1 MAKMWTVAD
10 QAFLKE
16 KAGELHVDEIGATLK
31 RTRSAVV
38 SKANELGISLRFSLA
53 PADSTKRRWA
63 DWEIDLAV
71 KCAVEGGDRSS
82 VAESTGRSIGAV
94 SKKIEELRKIS
105 E

>member
-16 KAGELHVDEIGATLK
+16 KAGELHVDEIGAALK
-31 RTRSAVV
+31 RTRSAIV
-38 SKANELGISLRFSLA
+38 SKANELGVSLKFSLS
-53 PADSTKRRWA
+53 PVNSSKRRWA
-63 DWEIDLAV
+63 DWEIALAV
-71 KCAVEGGDRSS
+71 KCAVEGGDRSI